1 MSVHA
6 SYDRESWFSKVI
18 GNESEGSNEDDRD
31 FEQQVREMLSNG
43 RLCSWVS
50 VKGGEYDDR
59 VDNQGFLRDVN

>member
-18 GNESEGSNEDDRD
+18 GNESEGSNEDNRD

-50 VKGGEYDDR
+50 VKGEGSD
-59 VDNQGFLRDVN
+59 FLPDED